1 MSVVR
6 VFATLVLVAGAAWS
20 AWLLW
25 QYYFY
30 SPWTRDG
37 RVVANIIKQAPQ
49 VSGQIVSVQV
59 KENQFVKTD
68 DILFTIQD
76 EPYRIAV
83 KTAEA
88 RVASTKA
95 TWEMK
100 QSISDR
106 LSQLTQLA
114 ATAQAQED
122 ARLAAAAAEA
132 DFHSAESQLD
142 HANLQLEWT
151 TARARTDGWVTNI
164 DLNPGDY
171 AVAGTQSVAIVDA
184 SSLRIEA
191 FFEETKLFNIPLGSR
206 ANVYLMAGGEPLK
219 GTVASVARGIADVDN
234 PRGPAGL
241 MAVKP
246 NYQWIR
252 LAQRIPVRINLDTV
266 PDSLPLVS
274 GMTATVVLDLDAEKV
289 PVISAP
295 AAGSNAQGAQTKPE
309 AAGAAH

>member
-6 VFATLVLVAGAAWS
+6 VFATLVLVVGAVWS

-68 DILFTIQD
+68 DVLFIIQD

-83 KTAEA
+83 KAAEA

-95 TWEMK
+95 TWQMK

-106 LSQLTQLA
+106 LSQLSDLA

-122 ARLAAAAAEA
+122 ARLAAASAEA
-132 DFHSAESQLD
+132 DFHSAQSQLD
-142 HANLQLEWT
+142 HANLQLGWT

-164 DLNPGDY
+164 NLNPGDY
-171 AVAGTQSVAIVDA
+171 AVSGVQAVAIVDA

-191 FFEETKLFNIPLGSR
+191 FFEETKLFNIPLGAR
-206 ANVYLMAGGEPLK
+206 ANVYLMAGGPPLK
-219 GTVASVARGIADVDN
+219 GTVASVARGISDVDN
-234 PRGPAGL
+234 PKGQAGL
-241 MAVKP
+241 LAVKP

-252 LAQRIPVRINLDTV
+252 LAQRIPVRIDLDEV
-266 PDSLPLVS
+266 PDGLPLVS
-274 GMTATVVLDLDAEKV
+274 GMTATVVLDAVEGAAPVAAEV
-289 PVISAP
+289 PAGTKAPNAAGKPAP
-295 AAGSNAQGAQTKPE
+295 AA
-309 AAGAAH
+309 AAH